1 MSINYKMEIL
11 PALRAAGY
19 SQNRLRVE
27 RLMGQATLTQL
38 RHGELVSWKNID
50 TICDLLDCQP
60 GDILAFQRETP
71 AGADAS
77 RLGSSNAQE

>member
-1 MSINYKMEIL
+1 MITYKMEIL

-38 RHGELVSWKNID
+38 RHGELVSWKNVDI
-50 TICDLLDCQP
+50 ICDLLDCQP
-60 GDILAFQRETP
+60 GDILAFERDIP
-71 AGADAS
+71 AGADAA
-77 RLGSSNAQE
+77 RLGSGNAKE

>member
-1 MSINYKMEIL
+1 MITYKMEIL

-38 RHGELVSWKNID
+38 RHGELVSWKNVDI
-50 TICDLLDCQP
+50 ICDLLDCQP

-71 AGADAS
+71 AGAVRPGGGANNPS
-77 RLGSSNAQE
+77 E